1 MGEHVINFVEG
12 DGISIQASESVD
24 SEQWDV
30 EIASTVTGAAA
41 DAADVSIDDAGGY
54 YTATDVEGALQELG
68 ATPPG
73 DPAAD
78 TKVWMPLT
86 TTITGGDD
94 VLVFDADHSLIPTLI
109 PL

>member
-12 DGISIQASESVD
+12 EGISIQAAESVD
-24 SEQWDV
+24 SEKWDV
-30 EIASTVTGAAA
+30 EIASTVTGGAA
-41 DAADVSIDDAGGY
+41 DAADVAITDAGGY
-54 YTATDVEGALQELG
+54 YTATDVEGALQELA

-86 TTITGGDD
+86 TTVAGDD
-94 VLVFDADHSLIPTLI
+94 VLVFDADHSLVPTLI